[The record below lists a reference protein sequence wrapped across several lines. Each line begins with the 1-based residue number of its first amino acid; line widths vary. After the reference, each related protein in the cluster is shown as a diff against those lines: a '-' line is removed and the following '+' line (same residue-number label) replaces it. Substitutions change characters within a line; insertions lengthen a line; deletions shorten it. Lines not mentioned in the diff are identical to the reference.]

1 MRKLIWIPLVFVTGL
16 AANEQDR
23 VKALQ
28 DKFLSPCCWSESVLH
43 HRSELATGM
52 RREIAS
58 LVQAGKSDSAIVD
71 TFIARHGRRVLR
83 EPEGTASWVL
93 NSVLAAVLALAA
105 FAVVVM
111 IRRLRSRAP
120 LVELQPANVLNL
132 PDEW

>member
-1 MRKLIWIPLVFVTGL
+1 MRKLIWIALGLVTGL
-16 AANEQDR
+16 QAIEQDR

-43 HRSELATGM
+43 HRSEVAGEM
-52 RREIAS
+52 RQEIAS
-58 LVQAGKSDSAIVD
+58 LVQAGKSDREIID

-105 FAVVVM
+105 VAVVVM

-120 LVELQPANVLNL
+120 RVELRPANVFDK